1 MLSREQIL
9 RAVWGYDHDPGT
21 NMVDVYVGYL
31 RRKLSGP
38 DRRPVTITALQ
49 TPRLPARGHRVIRR
63 ASLRWR
69 LVAWVV
75 AVMLVGFAIVFVV
88 VYEQTGD
95 QLRARIEDDAR
106 ADLAQLSQTV
116 QALRPGSSSQLLSD
130 LRRYLSAQPYNGRA
144 SLMFA
149 VIPGAGTAS
158 NHPELF
164 GAARPDAGETVAEQ
178 EHEDAL
184 GDLVLKGPV
193 GLRTAVVPDV
203 GQVRLDERVVTA
215 AGRRVRL
222 GAGEALASV
231 RSAQHAIARSF
242 LIAGALAL
250 ALILAASYLAGVS
263 VSRPLRRMARVAE
276 RVDHGDLHPRMKAD
290 PSSHEVWVLA
300 NAFNHMLDRLAA
312 AFRQQREFVA
322 DASHELRTPLA
333 VIAGQLDVLAR
344 YKDPSADDV
353 AACPAHRLRR
363 GRPHHAA
370 GRGHAPARSLRAA
383 RICQPARDRPAQ
395 FVEELW
401 NTSTVGVNRRLELGP
416 VPSGEVD
423 ADPDRLAQALR
434 NIIDNAI
441 GHTAEPDGHIALHT
455 EARPGGRVRFTI
467 TDDGPGIPAEER
479 TRIFERFHRTDEAR
493 DRRAGGAG
501 LGLAIVQA
509 IAEAHDGEVRAVEPH
524 GAGARIELEISG
536 FSARQHHG
544 ASRPVS
550 APR

>member
-1 MLSREQIL
+1 
-9 RAVWGYDHDPGT
+9 
-21 NMVDVYVGYL
+21 
-31 RRKLSGP
+31 
-38 DRRPVTITALQ
+38 
-49 TPRLPARGHRVIRR
+49 VIRR

-88 VYEQTGD
+88 VYEQTGS
-95 QLRARIEDDAR
+95 QLRTRIEDDAR
-106 ADLAQLSQTV
+106 ADLTQLSQTV
-116 QALRPGSSSQLLSD
+116 RALRPGSSNQLLSD
-130 LRRYLSAQPYNGRA
+130 LRRYMGAQPYNGRA

-149 VIPGAGTAS
+149 VLPGAGTAS

-164 GAARPDAGETVAEQ
+164 GADGPDGGETIAEQ

-184 GDLVLKGPV
+184 GAEVLKGPV

-231 RSAQHAIARSF
+231 RSAQHAIARSL

-250 ALILAASYLAGVS
+250 ALILLASYLAGVS

-290 PSSHEVWVLA
+290 PASHEVWVLA

-353 AACPAHRLRR
+353 AHVQRIVAGEVGRTTRLVEDMLLL
-363 GRPHHAA
+363 
-370 GRGHAPARSLRAA
+370 ARSEQRELTNR
-383 RICQPARDRPAQ
+383 REIDLPQ
-395 FVEELW
+395 FIEELW
-401 NTSTVGVNRRLELGP
+401 TTSTVGVDRRLELGP
-416 VPSGEVD
+416 IPAGHLD
-423 ADPDRLAQALR
+423 ADADRLAQALR
-434 NIIDNAI
+434 NLIDNAI
-441 GHTAEPDGHIALHT
+441 AHTAQPDGYVGLHV
-455 EARPGGRVRFTI
+455 EAVAGGRVRFTV
-467 TDDGPGIPAEER
+467 TDDGPGIPEEER
-479 TRIFERFHRTDEAR
+479 ARVFERFHRTDGAR
-493 DRRAGGAG
+493 DRKTGGAG

-509 IAEAHDGEVRAVEPH
+509 IAEAHDGEVRAVEPD
-524 GAGARIELEISG
+524 GVGARIEMQIDRFFAAPGQRPPGVRADRGAHRRTAGAGSG
-536 FSARQHHG
+536 GQAGQG
-544 ASRPVS
+544 M
-550 APR
+550 